1 MRLAARA
8 GIPYTGFHFSCPSQF
23 TRTFLGADFM
33 LAGKSACRKV
43 RRERHL
49 MSKKSCEAAESI
61 EDALL
66 RMARVNWRRYPRM
79 RSAAIRNLSL
89 TRLAARAPKV
99 PYCASTTISS
109 SVSSA
114 RCIISSMQS
123 FKFSSWR
130 LITAR
135 FGLVTGC
142 FATKI
147 VQQSS
152 NGRIDVS

>member
-1 MRLAARA
+1 MFLPVHSYLSASRFHACMKICLQKGTKGAPSHEQKELRSSGEHRRCAFANGASELAS
-8 GIPYTGFHFSCPSQF
+8 IPSNAQCG
-23 TRTFLGADFM
+23 
-33 LAGKSACRKV
+33 
-43 RRERHL
+43 
-49 MSKKSCEAAESI
+49 
-61 EDALL
+61 
-66 RMARVNWRRYPRM
+66 N
-79 RSAAIRNLSL
+79 RNLSL
-89 TRLAARAPKV
+89 TRLAARAPKA